1 MPDPRHDATRCLNA
15 LGGGDQAAAEQLFEV
30 VRDDL
35 RAVPARLLRRERA
48 GHTLQPTALVNE
60 AYLRLVDA
68 KALAPRSRTHFL
80 AIAARAARQVLVDHA
95 RGHGADKRGG
105 KRERV
110 TLVEDAA
117 ATTDK
122 GVDVEALEE
131 ALQRLMQLNVR
142 RARVVELRFF
152 GGLSVDEVAEVLEV
166 SPRTVDDDWRI
177 ARAWLRSQLE
187 PERQ

>member
-1 MPDPRHDATRCLNA
+1 MPDPRCDATRFLTD
-15 LGGGDQAAAEQLFEV
+15 LTGGDARAADPLFALV
-30 VRDDL
+30 CDDL
-35 RAVPARLLRRERA
+35 RAVSARLLRRERA

-60 AYLRLVDA
+60 AYMRLVDA
-68 KALAPRSRTHFL
+68 EGLAARGRTHFL

-110 TLVEDAA
+110 TLIEDAA
-117 ATTDK
+117 ATTDA
-122 GVDVEALEE
+122 GVDVEALDA
-131 ALQRLMQLNVR
+131 ALQRLAQLNTR

-187 PERQ
+187 PGR